1 MRKKVDLFGI
11 FFNNREKKSKNA
23 AFTEKLSPDRNGA
36 ERSKGGKVFRPL
48 NGAQAEPCRS
58 RFVAVVRSLKFFKI
72 KKTMIL
78 TDFQNHRFFSFYIFL
93 GFFVSV
99 KLFKHVLVFFC
110 N

>member
-1 MRKKVDLFGI
+1 MPHLRKNLARIGTARSVH
-11 FFNNREKKSKNA
+11 EWS
-23 AFTEKLSPDRNGA
+23 LSGT
-36 ERSKGGKVFRPL
+36 V
-48 NGAQAEPCRS
+48 QS
-58 RFVAVVRSLKFFKI
+58 RFVVVVRSIKSFKI

>member
-1 MRKKVDLFGI
+1 MICKKEQKMPHLRKNLARIGT
-11 FFNNREKKSKNA
+11 A
-23 AFTEKLSPDRNGA
+23 RNVHEWSESGT
-36 ERSKGGKVFRPL
+36 V
-48 NGAQAEPCRS
+48 QS
-58 RFVAVVRSLKFFKI
+58 RFVVVARSFKI

>member
-1 MRKKVDLFGI
+1 M
-11 FFNNREKKSKNA
+11 
-23 AFTEKLSPDRNGA
+23 
-36 ERSKGGKVFRPL
+36 
-48 NGAQAEPCRS
+48 QS
-58 RFVAVVRSLKFFKI
+58 RFVVVARSFKI

>member
-1 MRKKVDLFGI
+1 MV
-11 FFNNREKKSKNA
+11 
-23 AFTEKLSPDRNGA
+23 
-36 ERSKGGKVFRPL
+36 
-48 NGAQAEPCRS
+48 
-58 RFVAVVRSLKFFKI
+58 VVRSFKFFKI
-72 KKTMIL
+72 KKTMTL